1 MAGYYLN
8 SEEGRKAQKRM
19 KKQAGKIRKNV
30 THSLEAGKEE
40 ILNQVGQVADYT
52 KEKVNALTSTLH
64 DKFDSAVDHTED
76 LATEIKSRFE
86 SGVDRAKGKVQ
97 EEADKI
103 RITGNKAA
111 V

>member
-1 MAGYYLN
+1 
-8 SEEGRKAQKRM
+8 
-19 KKQAGKIRKNV
+19 
-30 THSLEAGKEE
+30 
-40 ILNQVGQVADYT
+40 
-52 KEKVNALTSTLH
+52 LH

-103 RITGNKAA
+103 RSSGNKAA